1 MHYVIFVYMRQGGK
15 SEERHTTKMSQ
26 ARMVKERSEETK
38 EKRSK
43 SLLVRTSCVAECR
56 DFALRDWTEH
66 SADIAKIEACT
77 CPSRKGRIYYASSR
91 SSYSLYSFFVSSF
104 SSSLCLSSLHRCA
117 CPIRLRN
124 VSSLFLLCSPP
135 SWFRFGNS
143 FHVVLTASISPCLS
157 LSLSFVFFW
166 AELESFFSPSCVTL
180 LSTLLSI
187 FFSLHAVWL

>member
-1 MHYVIFVYMRQGGK
+1 MRQGGK

-43 SLLVRTSCVAECR
+43 SLLVRRSCVAECR

-117 CPIRLRN
+117 CPPIRLRN
-124 VSSLFLLCSPP
+124 VSSLFLLYFPP
-135 SWFRFGNS
+135 
-143 FHVVLTASISPCLS
+143 
-157 LSLSFVFFW
+157 
-166 AELESFFSPSCVTL
+166 L
-180 LSTLLSI
+180 LSSFLVSFRKFVPCRSHRVHFATP
-187 FFSLHAVWL
+187 FSLFLSSSSGQNLKVSSLLRA